1 MPTTTAIDETM
12 IERAILDL
20 LKTRRE
26 IYPSHIIG
34 EFRRSHAGL
43 PLDRTRDVLE
53 RLFIERRVA
62 RLWHRYMLPADVE
75 AVRAKWL
82 GLIERQ
88 AERIDAVAVDPATSR
103 DARDLVMRWDGWSME
118 GCDFAD

>member
-26 IYPSHIIG
+26 IYPSHIVG
-34 EFRRSHAGL
+34 ELRRSHAGL

-53 RLFIERRVA
+53 RCRGRFELLPICAREHSRSFEREA
-62 RLWHRYMLPADVE
+62 RNDRRGPM
-75 AVRAKWL
+75 VRGVTTCRL
-82 GLIERQ
+82 
-88 AERIDAVAVDPATSR
+88 
-103 DARDLVMRWDGWSME
+103 
-118 GCDFAD
+118 